1 MAKITLPTINSG
13 YLSTEALNTAF
24 DAVETALENTLSR
37 DGSTPN
43 QMEADLDMN
52 GYSILNMSTEGS
64 DLVTREAMTEYV
76 DERASGMLMIRSQA
90 YTATASQTVFNITQ
104 FVYEPGAGNLA
115 VYVNGVRKFT
125 PTDYVET
132 DTDTITFT
140 TPLTAGQVVQILNT
154 EFIANID
161 MAAHTHVWADITG
174 VPEYATRW
182 ADWTEVTGKPSTFTP
197 SSHNHTAAEITSGR
211 IVDAQRGVFVQAT
224 TPTATATGD
233 LWFW

>member
-24 DAVETALENTLSR
+24 DAVETAINNTLSR

-64 DLVTREAMTEYV
+64 DLVTRDAMTEYV
-76 DERASGMLMIRSQA
+76 DERASGMLMMRSQKF
-90 YTATASQTVFNITQ
+90 TATASQTVFNITQ
-104 FVYEPGAGNLA
+104 FTYEPGSHNLA

-125 PTDYVET
+125 PTDYAET
-132 DTDTITFT
+132 DIDTITFVSG
-140 TPLTAGQVVQILNT
+140 LSAGQIVQILNT
-154 EFIANID
+154 EFIANISL
-161 MAAHTHVWADITG
+161 AAHTHPWSDITG
-174 VPEYATRW
+174 VPEYASRW
-182 ADWTEVTGKPSTFTP
+182 ADWTEVTGKPTTFTP

-211 IVDAQRGVFVQAT
+211 LVDAQRGVFVQAT
-224 TPTATATGD
+224 TPTAIATGD